1 MGRILSILAGFAAIV
16 VILAMALPPSY
27 SQVLLKGSAG
37 LALGFVVLI
46 YPYLAIRDRRNL
58 KKAERDIRFNRTGL
72 KLEKV
77 EKNSWSWKLSGQ
89 GWIRLTHNS
98 LPPRWPADLSRLGEL
113 KGFYCQER
121 GMWGGGSKAIV
132 EFEPLQV
139 RGCEVLRM
147 ITKEAFNH
155 YPLYA
160 GRLIFPF
167 QKMSYEMSVF
177 CPESRTTDLSEM
189 RDYIVFR
196 RALDTRE
203 VAVENVDGIDVV
215 HGWYRDRCREEE
227 NDLAPAPFLT
237 KVSWLETVDQI
248 VSRRSLADEELY
260 DAEFPAHALTKVR
273 SALKTIQDS
282 LRVSERLASEPPFRA
297 NAQQGAAV
305 DGQPASRVIR
315 G

>member
-1 MGRILSILAGFAAIV
+1 MGRILLILAGFAAIV

-37 LALGFVVLI
+37 LALGFVALI
-46 YPYLAIRDRRNL
+46 YPYFAIRDRRNL

-72 KLEKV
+72 KLENV
-77 EKNSWSWKLSGQ
+77 GKNSWLWRLPGR
-89 GWIRLTHNS
+89 GWVRLTHNS
-98 LPPRWPADLSRLGEL
+98 FPPAWPADLSRLEEL
-113 KGFYCQER
+113 KSFYCQER
-121 GMWGGGSKAIV
+121 GTWGGGSKAIV
-132 EFEPLQV
+132 EFEPLEV

-147 ITKEAFNH
+147 ITKETFNH

-167 QKMSYEMSVF
+167 QTMFYDISVF
-177 CPESRTTDLSEM
+177 FPESRTSDLGQT

-196 RALDTRE
+196 RTLDTRE

-237 KVSWLETVDQI
+237 KVSWPETVDQI

-260 DAEFPAHALTKVR
+260 DEEFPAHALTKVR

-282 LRVSERLASEPPFRA
+282 LTVSERLASAPPFRTDT
-297 NAQQGAAV
+297 QRGAAV
-305 DGQPASRVIR
+305 DGQPASRAVR